1 MDIGTALLIIVGI
14 YLLVYIIA
22 QAVGVDKLREK
33 GLDVGTPFFVM
44 WKTERLNAFLT
55 KMGKKFPVAFFN
67 LGVVVAFGG
76 MFVGFWMFGENL
88 LRFFFAPTTAGGI
101 VPIIPGVT
109 ITGLPLVYMLI
120 GLAITLIVHEFA
132 HGLASSKD
140 GIPIKGSGLVFFL
153 VLFGGFVEPDEEIFE
168 TEASPMA
175 RMRLLAAG
183 SYSNL
188 IFALFFLAIIVYMG
202 PLLSIGFNSPSG
214 TYIYD
219 IQAESPADGI
229 LQIGDV
235 IIGLNDTEIQ
245 NWNNISV
252 VMTESIS
259 NNSLTVH
266 TLRGDFVIELAPNAA
281 NTTRGYIGI
290 YGADFWEPKPGFEI
304 LTPMF
309 AFHFQQVM
317 TWTFIILF
325 SVALFNLLPIPM
337 LDGDKLL
344 SNALSMKIE
353 DEKKIKYI
361 MWPARILSLT
371 IIILSIA
378 LTFLTGKTLF

>member
-1 MDIGTALLIIVGI
+1 MDIGTALLLIVGI
-14 YLLVYIIA
+14 YLLVYVIA
-22 QAVGVDKLREK
+22 QAVGVDKLAEK

-55 KMGKKFPVAFFN
+55 RMGKKFPTAFFN
-67 LGVVVAFGG
+67 LGVVVSFVG
-76 MFVGFWMFGENL
+76 MFAGFWLFGENL
-88 LRFFFAPTTAGGI
+88 LRFFFAPATAGGI

-153 VLFGGFVEPDEEIFE
+153 VLFGGFVEPDEDIFE

-183 SYSNL
+183 SYANL
-188 IFALFFLAIIVYMG
+188 IWAGIFLVIMFNMG
-202 PLLSIGFNSPSG
+202 PILSFGFNAPSG
-214 TYIYD
+214 AYIYE
-219 IQAESPADGI
+219 IQADSPADGV
-229 LQIGDV
+229 LQVGDV
-235 IIGLNDTEIQ
+235 ITGLNGTTIET
-245 NWNNISV
+245 WNNISFFMV
-252 VMTESIS
+252 DSIS
-259 NNSLTVH
+259 NNSLTVQ
-266 TLRGDFVIELAPNAA
+266 TLRGNFVIELAPNAL
-281 NTTRGYIGI
+281 NSTRGYIGI
-290 YGADFWEPKPGFEI
+290 YGADFWEPKPGFEV

-317 TWTFIILF
+317 TWSFIILF
-325 SVALFNLLPIPM
+325 SVALFNLMPIPM

-344 SNALSMKIE
+344 SNALSLKIK
-353 DEKKIKYI
+353 DEKKIRYI
-361 MWPARILSLT
+361 MWPARIISLL

>member
-1 MDIGTALLIIVGI
+1 MDIGTALLIIVII
-14 YLLVYIIA
+14 YLVIYFIA
-22 QAVGVDKLREK
+22 QAVGIDKLSEK

-55 KMGKKFPVAFFN
+55 RMGKKFPEAFFN
-67 LGVVVAFGG
+67 LGIVVSFVG

-88 LRFFFAPTTAGGI
+88 LRFFFAPATAGGI

-132 HGLASSKD
+132 HGLASAKD

-153 VLFGGFVEPDEEIFE
+153 VLFGGFVEPDEDIFE
-168 TEASPMA
+168 QEASPMA

-188 IFALFFLAIIVYMG
+188 IWAFFFLLIIFNMG

-214 TYIYD
+214 AYIYD
-219 IQAESPADGI
+219 IQAGSPASGV
-229 LQIGDV
+229 LEVGDV
-235 IIGLNDTEIQ
+235 IVGLNDTEIQ
-245 NWNNISV
+245 TWNSV
-252 VMTESIS
+252 SVFMADSIS
-259 NNSLTVH
+259 NNSLTIH
-266 TLRGDFVIELAPNAA
+266 TLRGNFIIELAPSVA
-281 NTTRGYIGI
+281 NSTRGYIGV

-309 AFHFQQVM
+309 AFHFIQIV

-344 SNALSMKIE
+344 SNALSLRIK
-353 DEKKIKYI
+353 DERKIKYI

-371 IIILSIA
+371 IIILSIG
-378 LTFLTGKTLF
+378 LTFLTGKAIF